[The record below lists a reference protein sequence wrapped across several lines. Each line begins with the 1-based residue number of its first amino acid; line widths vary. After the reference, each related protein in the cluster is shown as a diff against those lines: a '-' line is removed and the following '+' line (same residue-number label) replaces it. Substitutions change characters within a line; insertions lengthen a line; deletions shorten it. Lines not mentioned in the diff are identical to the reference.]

1 MEKVFLLLYVFIG
14 LVPISG
20 AVDRSSTQLLYLQ
33 IVNGVFIFYFLFF
46 LKKEYKITFVK
57 NLKSSLFIL
66 FLMFFCWALL
76 SVSVSINKAES
87 FKTLTLVATYL
98 TTFPILY
105 YLIHEIHQIKSYFI
119 NVMLCILLIEIIS
132 VVYPFLY
139 DVITFGSYTYRSNSY
154 SGITGNVNIAAFSI
168 LMKLPFALYKVM
180 NSKKLLPIIFNFLMI
195 LFGIYSIFSILSTR
209 GAIIGILLI
218 SLLFLLYSISLFLKK
233 HIDVR
238 TLLKSIFIIIFPL
251 IFNVII
257 NSFST
262 QFSSEDKVDDLSER
276 LETVVDFKNESNNQ
290 RLRYWKQSVM
300 TGISSP
306 ILGIGIGNWK
316 LKGIETDNSNLVNY
330 IVPYHSHNDF
340 LEFFAETGILGA
352 LFYTGFLIFVLI
364 ALIYFF
370 LKRENSTPI
379 LFYLILA
386 FIIYLIDSSLNF
398 PFARPVSQMS
408 FFSIMIYSIVVLKN
422 EFGFTDS
429 FKPIKKVFILN
440 FFGGLLILIAPFSL
454 YSSTRIYNSNT
465 QQFIM
470 LGQFNLNLLNTPL
483 SEVDTW
489 EMDYPN
495 ISETTIP
502 LKTLKGIYNLKN
514 GNIEKAID
522 LFHKGRKANPY
533 LMINESFLG
542 LAFFQLNN
550 KDSSLYYSKK
560 AFKTQPNNV
569 SHFAHYVISLSMH
582 RDSLGI
588 KNAYDEINKFRKDPD
603 LDIDKIYYLSLSNLL
618 DKDDSREFINDA
630 SKNLLNANKIDDLTR
645 ANLYVLEYGREK
657 VLEADFL
664 YEMGL
669 KSFDNKQYLEAAK
682 LFEKAAKINP
692 LELPYFENAANAY
705 FQNSSLEKALE
716 NINFVI
722 NNSKTPSGKALY
734 IKALIYIE
742 KGDKL
747 LACKLLRQSAQTGFS
762 GSNNVAMVYCR

>member
-1 MEKVFLLLYVFIG
+1 MKKVFLLLYLLIG
-14 LVPISG
+14 LVPIFE

-46 LKKEYKITFVK
+46 LKKENKITFVK
-57 NLKSSLFIL
+57 HLKSSLFIL
-66 FLMFFCWALL
+66 FLLFFCWSLL

-87 FKTLTLVATYL
+87 FKALTLVATYL

-105 YLIHEIHQIKSYFI
+105 YLIHEINGIKSYFI
-119 NVMLCILLIEIIS
+119 NLMLCIVSIEILA
-132 VVYPFLY
+132 VVYPFLKDINNY
-139 DVITFGSYTYRSNSY
+139 GSFIYRSNSY
-154 SGITGNVNIAAFSI
+154 SGLTGNVNIAAFSI
-168 LMKLPFALYKVM
+168 LMKLPLAIYKAV
-180 NSKKLLPIIFNFLMI
+180 NSKKTLFVIFNLLI
-195 LFGIYSIFSILSTR
+195 IVTGIYSIFSILSTR
-209 GAIIGILLI
+209 GAILGILLI

-233 HIDVR
+233 HITAK
-238 TLLKSIFIIIFPL
+238 TLLKSISIIMFPL
-251 IFNVII
+251 IFNVLM
-257 NSFST
+257 NSYQSK
-262 QFSSEDKVDDLSER
+262 FSSESQSDVTER
-276 LETVVDFKNESNNQ
+276 LETVTDFKNESNNQ

-316 LKGIETDNSNLVNY
+316 LKGIETDTPNLVNY

-340 LEFFAETGILGA
+340 FEFFAETGILGA
-352 LFYTGFLIFVLI
+352 LFYLAFLFFTFI
-364 ALIYFF
+364 ALIYF
-370 LKRENSTPI
+370 LKTRDNPPTVI
-379 LFYLILA
+379 FYLILV
-386 FIIYLIDSSLNF
+386 FTIYLMDSSLNF
-398 PFARPVSQMS
+398 PFARPILQMS
-408 FFSIMIYSIVVLKN
+408 YLSIMIFSIVILKS
-422 EFGFTDS
+422 EFGFDDS
-429 FKPIKKVFILN
+429 FKPLKSRFLLNVFW
-440 FFGGLLILIAPFSL
+440 GGLILMAPFSL
-454 YSSTRIYNSNT
+454 YSSAKIFNSST

-470 LGQFNLNLLNTPL
+470 LGQFNLNLLNAPL

-542 LAFFQLNN
+542 LAFFQLNK

-582 RDSLGI
+582 KDSLGI

-603 LDIDKIYYLSLSNLL
+603 PDIDKIYYLSISNLL

-630 SKNLLNANKIDDLTR
+630 SKNLLNSNKIDDLTR

-705 FQNSSLEKALE
+705 FQNSNLEKALE